1 MRKIVILVTALS
13 VCAICLNSCRSIS
26 SEIVPTA
33 INTINSVRL
42 GELNLD
48 RTDYKILNTITVE
61 ATIKYK
67 QSGDEIK
74 IQEENNEFMIEFEKV
89 ELDNGTERWVYSGC
103 EGVARYGFLTNDYK
117 NAGNTSYMNPEQIAR
132 NLAIYRLINACKVAG
147 GDGVIEPIVS
157 TNVGQEGKEIIFKTT
172 VAAKVIKINTDK

>member
-1 MRKIVILVTALS
+1 MKSGHFTATQ
-13 VCAICLNSCRSIS
+13 N
-26 SEIVPTA
+26 
-33 INTINSVRL
+33 
-42 GELNLD
+42 
-48 RTDYKILNTITVE
+48 
-61 ATIKYK
+61 
-67 QSGDEIK
+67 
-74 IQEENNEFMIEFEKV
+74 QEENSEFMIEFEKV
-89 ELDNGTERWVYSGC
+89 ELDNGTERWVYSSC

-117 NAGNTSYMNPEQIAR
+117 NADNTSYMNPEQIAR